1 LKSIQTENELL
12 EFFIYDLRRIY
23 MTIHDPLFAA
33 MLVLGL
39 VAIGEI
45 VSVLTRARVPMLLIA
60 ILGFLVLI
68 WTGVFPKNIVETS
81 TFSQIG
87 VLMTG
92 PLVVHLG
99 TLIPL
104 SLMIKQY
111 KAVLIALGGT
121 VVAICLV
128 LPIISML
135 FSYQT
140 AVAGM
145 GPIVGGIVAFIVTSD
160 RLKELGFENLVAIPA
175 LVLAVH
181 KLFGMPV
188 ASYFLRKYAI
198 ILRDKMDFADSKKYV
213 AAALEMPL
221 HGHSPKV
228 KPKKK
233 YEFNTANVLLFKLF
247 LGASIAAV
255 IGNYTGVS
263 STIWCLIIGVI
274 GTRFKFYDENIMD
287 KAKAS
292 SIAVLGTIFIVIASM
307 STVSF
312 IQFLHFI
319 PQVLSIIIIGQIGI
333 VGGGFIFSKLFKIH
347 PYKGMSMS
355 LTSMFGFPADYIL
368 CQEVSRSV
376 GRTEEEQQT
385 LLNELSPPMLIAGFS
400 TVTVASVIIASFL
413 VKTL

>member
-1 LKSIQTENELL
+1 
-12 EFFIYDLRRIY
+12 
-23 MTIHDPLFAA
+23 MTIHEPLFAA

-39 VAIGEI
+39 VAIGEF

-68 WTGVFPKNIVETS
+68 WTGIFPKNIVETS
-81 TFSQIG
+81 SFSQIG

-104 SLMIKQY
+104 SLMVKQY

-198 ILRDKMDFADSKKYV
+198 ILRDKLELADSKKYV

-221 HGHSPKV
+221 HGHGHSTKS

-247 LGASIAAV
+247 LGASIATV
-255 IGNYTGVS
+255 IGNYSGVS
-263 STIWCLIIGVI
+263 ATIWCLIIGVI
-274 GTRFKFYDENIMD
+274 GSRFKFYDENIMD

-312 IQFLHFI
+312 SQFLHFI
-319 PQVLSIIIIGQIGI
+319 PQVLTIIIVGQIGI
-333 VGGGFIFSKLFKIH
+333 LAGGFIFSKLFKIH

-355 LTSMFGFPADYIL
+355 LTAMFGFPADYIL

-376 GRTEEEQQT
+376 GRTEDEQQK
-385 LLNELSPPMLIAGFS
+385 LLNELSPPMLIAGFT

>member
-1 LKSIQTENELL
+1 
-12 EFFIYDLRRIY
+12 
-23 MTIHDPLFAA
+23 MTIHEPLFAA

-39 VAIGEI
+39 VAIGEF

-68 WTGVFPKNIVETS
+68 WTGIFPKNIVETS
-81 TFSQIG
+81 SFSQIG

-104 SLMIKQY
+104 SLMVKQY

-188 ASYFLRKYAI
+188 ASYFLREYAI
-198 ILRDKMDFADSKKYV
+198 ILRDKLELADSKKYV

-221 HGHSPKV
+221 HGHGHSTKS

-247 LGASIAAV
+247 LGASIATV
-255 IGNYTGVS
+255 IGNYSGVS
-263 STIWCLIIGVI
+263 ATIWCLIIGVI
-274 GTRFKFYDENIMD
+274 GSRFKFYDENIMD

-312 IQFLHFI
+312 SQFLHFI
-319 PQVLSIIIIGQIGI
+319 PQVLTIIIVGQIGI
-333 VGGGFIFSKLFKIH
+333 LAGGFIFSKLFKIH

-355 LTSMFGFPADYIL
+355 LTAMFGFPADYIL

-376 GRTEEEQQT
+376 GRTEDEQQK
-385 LLNELSPPMLIAGFS
+385 LLNELSPPMLIAGFT

>member
-1 LKSIQTENELL
+1 
-12 EFFIYDLRRIY
+12 
-23 MTIHDPLFAA
+23 MTIHDPVLAA
-33 MLVLGL
+33 MLVLAL
-39 VAIGEI
+39 VAVGEV
-45 VSVLTRARVPMLLIA
+45 VSVLTRARIPMLLVA

-68 WTGVFPKNIVETS
+68 WTGVFPKNIVDTS
-81 TFSQIG
+81 TFSEIG
-87 VLMTG
+87 TLMTG

-104 SLMIKQY
+104 PLMLKQY

-121 VVAICLV
+121 LIAIALV

-135 FSYQT
+135 YGYET

-145 GPIVGGIVAFIVTSD
+145 GPIVGGIVAFIVTSNQ
-160 RLKELGFENLVAIPA
+160 LKTLGFENLVAIPA

-198 ILRDKMDFADSKKYV
+198 ILRGKLEMDNPKKYV
-213 AAALEMPL
+213 AAALEMP
-221 HGHSPKV
+221 SPPIQEKA
-228 KPKKK
+228 KKKKK

-247 LGASIAAV
+247 LGATIATV
-255 IGNYTGVS
+255 IGNFTGVS
-263 STIWCLIIGVI
+263 STIWCLILGVI
-274 GTRFKFYDENIMD
+274 GSNVKFYNENIMD

-292 SIAVLGTIFIVIASM
+292 SVAVLGTIFIVIASM
-307 STVSF
+307 STVSLT
-312 IQFLHFI
+312 QFLHFI
-319 PQVLSIIIIGQIGI
+319 PQVVAIILVGQIGI
-333 VGGGFIFSKLFKIH
+333 IAGGLIFSKLFKVH
-347 PYKGMSMS
+347 PYKGMSLA

-368 CQEVSRSV
+368 CQEVSRSI

-385 LLNELSPPMLIAGFS
+385 LLNALSPPMLIAGFT
-400 TVTVASVIIASFL
+400 TVTVTSVIIASIL